1 MADWLSRIQ
10 LANLKADGFLD
21 TGREGRKS
29 VMRISTTALLLMLCL
44 GAHGAAA
51 ADLKG
56 SVKFIG
62 SDGPA
67 SASDFQDTVVFYS
80 PDAKIKVRPLGTAG
94 SIMMRGKSFV
104 PHVLTVTT
112 GSAVKFPN
120 SDPIL
125 HNIFSTTPGDSFDL
139 GLYGPG
145 ESKSASF
152 DHAGLVRVYCNVH
165 HEMFAYVLVL
175 DTPFFTHPE
184 ADGSFALSSLP
195 AGPGEL
201 TVWNPRGQVWRE
213 HLDSPGAAALA
224 IEIRLNRFAV
234 PAHFNKFGK
243 PYDKNAEPG
252 Y

>member
-1 MADWLSRIQ
+1 
-10 LANLKADGFLD
+10 
-21 TGREGRKS
+21 
-29 VMRISTTALLLMLCL
+29 MRISTAAMLLTLSL
-44 GAHGAAA
+44 GAHA

-56 SVKFIG
+56 AVKLMG
-62 SDGPA
+62 SDGA
-67 SASDFQDTVVFYS
+67 VSAGDFQDTVVFYT
-80 PDAKIKVRPLGTAG
+80 PDAKFKVKPLGADPSVT
-94 SIMMRGKSFV
+94 MHGKSFV
-104 PHVLTVTT
+104 PHVLAVTT

-145 ESKSASF
+145 ESKSVTFS
-152 DHAGLVRVYCNVH
+152 HAGLVRVYCNVH

-175 DTPFFTHPE
+175 DTPYFTHPQ
-184 ADGSFALSSLP
+184 ADGSFALSALP
-195 AGPGEL
+195 AGSGEL
-201 TVWNPRGQVWRE
+201 TAWNPRGEVWRQ
-213 HLDSPGAAALA
+213 HLDSPAAMPLTV
-224 IEIRLNRFAV
+224 EIKLNRFGV